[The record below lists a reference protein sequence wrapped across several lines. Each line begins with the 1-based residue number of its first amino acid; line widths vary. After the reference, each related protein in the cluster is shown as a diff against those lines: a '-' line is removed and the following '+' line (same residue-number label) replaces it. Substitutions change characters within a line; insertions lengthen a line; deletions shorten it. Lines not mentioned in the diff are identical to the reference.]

1 MQGAGSIF
9 GWGAKILHALWPKK
23 KKKKTNIKQ
32 KQYCNKFNKD
42 FKNGLRQKEK
52 KNSYKKKRQNRKLV
66 LATSPISLDI
76 LTGSME
82 DHREVAKMPLLRH
95 LLSLWRTAQRKPWEG
110 CLYCCAPAYRGQ
122 PFDKSQSVL
131 YKQVPRDLS

>member
-1 MQGAGSIF
+1 MLCGQ
-9 GWGAKILHALWPKK
+9 KK

-32 KQYCNKFNKD
+32 KQYCNRFNKD

-76 LTGSME
+76 LSGSME
-82 DHREVAKMPLLRH
+82 DHREVVKMPLLRH
-95 LLSLWRTAQRKPWEG
+95 LLSL
-110 CLYCCAPAYRGQ
+110 
-122 PFDKSQSVL
+122 
-131 YKQVPRDLS
+131 